1 MLLNYYKGAKVK
13 KQELANLVTE
23 YGDAIITYRSE
34 KSRKLKYNVCTLD
47 FSTPYIQNKKNR
59 AKETEETLLFFCWDT
74 DSYRLLRP
82 ANVSSVVPLSSVLK
96 NEGRR

>member
-1 MLLNYYKGAKVK
+1 VK
-13 KQELANLVTE
+13 KQELADLVNE

-59 AKETEETLLFFCWDT
+59 AKESEDTLLFFCWDT
-74 DSYRLLRP
+74 ASI
-82 ANVSSVVPLSSVLK
+82 VCIK
-96 NEGRR
+96 ERR